1 MYKTKCHTDDN
12 IERYKAWLV
21 ARGFSQQRG
30 IDYYKTFSLV
40 IKQAII
46 MLSLCMAWNK
56 ILEYGTLGLV
66 TILSLLDFILLKL
79 THHYSCHF

>member
-46 MLSLCMAWNK
+46 MLSLCMA
-56 ILEYGTLGLV
+56 
-66 TILSLLDFILLKL
+66 
-79 THHYSCHF
+79 

>member
-1 MYKTKCHTDDN
+1 MKVVGSHYMYKIKCHTDDN
-12 IERYKAWLV
+12 IERYKALLV

-46 MLSLCMAWNK
+46 LLSLCMA
-56 ILEYGTLGLV
+56 
-66 TILSLLDFILLKL
+66 
-79 THHYSCHF
+79 